1 MCIFFIENL
10 GVQISWNCFCLNILI
25 TKKKKLH
32 KLYVK
37 FLLTNDFYLCL
48 FLRFLTKSV

>member
-25 TKKKKLH
+25 TKKKTTQVIRKIFTD
-32 KLYVK
+32 K
-37 FLLTNDFYLCL
+37 
-48 FLRFLTKSV
+48 